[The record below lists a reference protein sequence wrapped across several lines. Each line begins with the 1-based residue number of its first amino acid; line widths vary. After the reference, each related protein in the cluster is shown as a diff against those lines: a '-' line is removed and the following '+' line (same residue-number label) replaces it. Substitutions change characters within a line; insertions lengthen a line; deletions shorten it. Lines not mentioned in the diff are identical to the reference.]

1 MNFKIYLSEQI
12 KKHPSVRPRDVV
24 KMCYQAAYGAEH
36 LLHDSDKARKY
47 LEKEFSETAAADGD
61 LYEQISDDVC
71 RINISAWKYRNLPVE
86 WLFRMFLA
94 SCTIRENGSEIFLN
108 YLQEAETFIRSGGA
122 GFSIS
127 EWYEYLDEYKKL
139 GMPAVHHSAE
149 YRENERPAYRIV
161 NSRFSRILSVLEKA
175 AEYLSDDKPCIIAI
189 DGRAAS
195 GKTTLAAYLQIV
207 LDADII
213 HTDDFFVPP
222 ALRSAKRF
230 ETPGENIHHER
241 FATEVLPFIGKREPF
256 SYKIFD
262 CGIAD
267 YNGRREIETKPFRIV
282 EGAYSTHPIFGRYAD
297 ITVFSDVPPD
307 EQIKRILTR
316 NGEKMLEMFKS
327 KWIPMEEEYFSHYAI
342 KEKADMVV

>member
-1 MNFKIYLSEQI
+1 M
-12 KKHPSVRPRDVV
+12 
-24 KMCYQAAYGAEH
+24 
-36 LLHDSDKARKY
+36 ARNY
-47 LEKEFSETAAADGD
+47 LEKEFSETPAADDD

-71 RINISAWKYRNLPVE
+71 RINISAWKYRNLPAE
-86 WLFRMFLA
+86 WLFRMFGA
-94 SCTIRENGSEIFLN
+94 SCKIRENGSEIFLN
-108 YLQEAETFIRSGGA
+108 YLQEAETFVRSGNA

-127 EWYEYLDEYKKL
+127 EWDEYLAEYKKL
-139 GMPAVHHSAE
+139 DMPAVHHSAE

-161 NSRFSRILSVLEKA
+161 NSCFSRIFSVLEKA
-175 AEYLSDDKPCIIAI
+175 TEYLSVERPCIIAI

-207 LDADII
+207 LDADVI

-222 ALRSAKRF
+222 ALRSKKRF
-230 ETPGENIHHER
+230 DTPGENIHHER
-241 FATEVLPFIGKREPF
+241 FSAEVIPFIGRRKPF
-256 SYKIFD
+256 SYRIFD

-267 YNGRREIETKPFRIV
+267 YNGNREIGTKPFRIV

-297 ITVFSDVPPD
+297 ITVFSDVSAD
-307 EQIKRILTR
+307 EQIKRILNR

-342 KEKADMVV
+342 KEKSDMGV